1 MFRAKTKDLRRT
13 MSRRGLLLAGG
24 SALLTSLSRGT
35 AVPTAGGAE

>member
-24 SALLTSLSRGT
+24 SALLTGLLGNT
-35 AVPTAGGAE
+35 AVPAAGGAE